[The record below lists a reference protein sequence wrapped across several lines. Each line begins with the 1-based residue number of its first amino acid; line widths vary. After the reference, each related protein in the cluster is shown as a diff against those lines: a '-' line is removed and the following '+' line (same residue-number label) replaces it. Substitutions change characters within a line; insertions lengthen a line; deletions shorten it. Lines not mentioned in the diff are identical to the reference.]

1 MYEYKNI
8 TLREVDNVL
17 GGMNSLEVKGELDS
31 LTESMA
37 TCSINRPELI
47 PVPPLSGEEGESKD
61 QVPRCQKMY

>member
-37 TCSINRPELI
+37 TCSINRPEFI
-47 PVPPLSGEEGESKD
+47 PVPPSSDEEGESKD
-61 QVPRCQKMY
+61 